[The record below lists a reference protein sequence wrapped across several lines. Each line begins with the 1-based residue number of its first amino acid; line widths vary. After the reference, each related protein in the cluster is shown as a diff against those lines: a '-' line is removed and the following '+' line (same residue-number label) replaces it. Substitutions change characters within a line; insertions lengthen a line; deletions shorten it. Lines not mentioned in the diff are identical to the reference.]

1 MSTNIQCPGFHAA
14 GISAGIKK
22 KTALDLGLIY
32 SVGPATVAGMF
43 TRNRVT
49 AAPVTL
55 TKARAA
61 GGAGRAIIVNAGNA
75 NCCTGAQGE
84 ADALAM
90 AAAAADG
97 LRLDDQEVMVAS
109 TGVIGLP
116 LPIDKVRAGIP
127 ELVKALR
134 PDGFVDLARAIMTTD
149 TVAKLVMRQGT
160 LDGKTFTVLA
170 VAKGAGMI
178 RPDLATMLCFV
189 CTDAAIP
196 ASGLQTMLP
205 PAVERSL
212 NRITIDGDTST
223 NDTVLLMANG
233 VSGAEVNTAAQQ
245 AVFQA
250 VLDDILMDIARRL
263 VKDGEGVNK
272 VVEIQVQGAP
282 SDADALRIADT
293 VAHSPLVKTAF
304 FGEDANWGRIV
315 AAAGRA
321 GVAFD
326 PHQVGIFFDAVQMV
340 KGGQGC
346 GQDIEDQVTAVMKQP
361 EFTVTIDLHQ
371 GDGRA
376 AMLTCDFSIDYIK
389 INADYRS

>member
-326 PHQVGIFFDAVQMV
+326 PHQVDIFFDAVQMV
-340 KGGQGC
+340 KGGQGF

>member
-1 MSTNIQCPGFHAA
+1 
-14 GISAGIKK
+14 
-22 KTALDLGLIY
+22 
-32 SVGPATVAGMF
+32 
-43 TRNRVT
+43 
-49 AAPVTL
+49 
-55 TKARAA
+55 
-61 GGAGRAIIVNAGNA
+61 
-75 NCCTGAQGE
+75 
-84 ADALAM
+84 
-90 AAAAADG
+90 
-97 LRLDDQEVMVAS
+97 
-109 TGVIGLP
+109 
-116 LPIDKVRAGIP
+116 
-127 ELVKALR
+127 
-134 PDGFVDLARAIMTTD
+134 
-149 TVAKLVMRQGT
+149 
-160 LDGKTFTVLA
+160 
-170 VAKGAGMI
+170 
-178 RPDLATMLCFV
+178 MLCFV

-315 AAAGRA
+315 AASGRA

-326 PHQVGIFFDAVQMV
+326 PHQVDIFFDAVQMV

-346 GQDIEDQVTAVMKQP
+346 GQAIEDQVTAVMKQP

>member
-32 SVGPATVAGMF
+32 SEGPATVAGMF

-97 LRLDDQEVMVAS
+97 LRIDDQEVMVAS

-223 NDTVLLMANG
+223 NDTILLMANG
-233 VSGAEVNTAAQQ
+233 VSGAEVHTAAQQ

-326 PHQVGIFFDAVQMV
+326 PHQVDIFFNAVQMV

-346 GQDIEDQVTAVMKQP
+346 GQEIEDQVTAVMKQP

-371 GDGRA
+371 GDGRG